1 MITEAE
7 CMKLTDRI
15 LSSLN
20 LGDFEIRVNHR
31 VLLEGMFA
39 LAGIK
44 PTDFKT
50 VCSSVDKLDKVP
62 WGEVK
67 KELVNDKKIDE
78 TAVDKLEQYVR
89 ARGTLFRLLFVTNLF
104 LELVPDANNERL
116 FEFFEKIQDERV
128 SKATKELRLLLEY
141 CQIYNCEKN
150 VVFEPSLARG
160 LDYYTGTIYEAVIT
174 SKYINFQT

>member
-7 CMKLTDRI
+7 CLKVADRI

-39 LAGIK
+39 LAGIN
-44 PTDFKT
+44 PNDFKT

-62 WGEVK
+62 WDEVK
-67 KELVNDKKIDE
+67 KELINEKNIDE
-78 TAVDKLEQYVR
+78 AAADKLEQYVR
-89 ARGTLFRLLFVTNLF
+89 ARGNRQLLYFNFILL
-104 LELVPDANNERL
+104 LELVAGANNERL
-116 FEFFEKIQDERV
+116 FEFFEQIQDERIT
-128 SKATKELRLLLEY
+128 KAIKELRVLMDY
-141 CQIYNCEKN
+141 CALYNCDKS

-174 SKYINFQT
+174 SK